1 MNSKVK
7 IKKMTEEDLFS
18 KDDSLRIRAKALDQ
32 CIDELEAVQ
41 QFYMDNPKFIID
53 GSLVFIVCLIDYLKE
68 LKTLKEKMQ
77 KLRERFEDFCAE
89 ECAIC
94 AMHTKDGC
102 GLSEW
107 QKEYITNKYMFYKA
121 NPNGRFVARGSVKID
136 NEPWLAFVFAAYEE
150 E

>member
-18 KDDSLRIRAKALDQ
+18 EDDSLRIRAKALDQ
-32 CIDELEAVQ
+32 CIDELE
-41 QFYMDNPKFIID
+41 
-53 GSLVFIVCLIDYLKE
+53 
-68 LKTLKEKMQ
+68 TLKEKMQ

-102 GLSEW
+102 GLINDFIK
-107 QKEYITNKYMFYKA
+107 KEETHEHKTK
-121 NPNGRFVARGSVKID
+121 S
-136 NEPWLAFVFAAYEE
+136 
-150 E
+150 

>member
-7 IKKMTEEDLFS
+7 IKKMTEEDLFN
-18 KDDSLRIRAKALDQ
+18 KDDSLRIREKALDQ

-102 GLSEW
+102 GLINDYIK
-107 QKEYITNKYMFYKA
+107 KEETHEHKTE
-121 NPNGRFVARGSVKID
+121 S
-136 NEPWLAFVFAAYEE
+136 
-150 E
+150 

>member
-18 KDDSLRIRAKALDQ
+18 KDDSLRIREKALDQ

-41 QFYMDNPKFIID
+41 QFYIDNPKFIID
-53 GSLVFIVCLIDYLKE
+53 GSLAFIVCLIDYLKE

-94 AMHTKDGC
+94 ALEQTDKIEE
-102 GLSEW
+102 SNFSTE
-107 QKEYITNKYMFYKA
+107 QYKA
-121 NPNGRFVARGSVKID
+121 DLQS
-136 NEPWLAFVFAAYEE
+136 AYECGYQHGYADAWNDE
-150 E
+150 CSSDNVIT